1 MQYSISHKRFPLTY
15 LADGTEESREFEV
28 SDESPVTDVL
38 SEVTGRDSN
47 KEEMFDTMRRYR
59 DKDDREDRRPGN

>member
-1 MQYSISHKRFPLTY
+1 M
-15 LADGTEESREFEV
+15 
-28 SDESPVTDVL
+28 SDESPGTDVL

-47 KEEMFDTMRRYR
+47 KEEMFDTMRPYG